1 MSFWSNNFPYSRNTD
16 SDLRQLIEMYQKAVS
31 GLESLP
37 QLIQEYVTES
47 GLIANLQSNML
58 LDIIN
63 IRYPYGDLEACAG
76 DSVSDDTTK
85 LQAFI
90 NYAAANNKILY
101 APAGRYLINTAG
113 QMAGGS
119 VARDY
124 CLKIPSN
131 LKMFGEGSTSTF
143 FVTNSIDSDLFTTI
157 RTIPTR
163 RLYLSGLSIIGS
175 GSLAGSN
182 EGFGLWLYHM
192 TDIHLDDIIIQDCA
206 NWNLRMEWC
215 SQFHVSNSR
224 FIGGINTN
232 SDSFHMVD
240 CSYGYI
246 NNIECISQSDDGFV
260 FEANQQPIHDI
271 FTDGVNV
278 RLVNAIGLKPRGIGF
293 FSSTDMEKSH
303 YNIVID
309 NAIVSSNGFDVQV
322 STCRMENCRIS
333 GAMYGSDIG
342 LYLQASARSSRKEG
356 LIKGCT
362 FDLTKDGGGN
372 PLVMAEVSGSIQD
385 CNININAINYSG
397 YVQLKG
403 NGNVYNMHL
412 SPKSDITTI
421 GVSEGSC
428 NEINL
433 QWRLDTSDSSIKFT
447 VSSGQRNIINVQQL
461 SSGGG
466 IHISSNDNQING
478 ILRSAI
484 TTSGTGNQN
493 NTFVPA

>member
-1 MSFWSNNFPYSRNTD
+1 MSFWSNNFPNSRNTD
-16 SDLRQLIEMYQKAVS
+16 SDLRQLIEMYQKAVA

-63 IRYPYGDLEACAG
+63 IRYPYGDLEACVG
-76 DSVSDDTTK
+76 DGVADDTAK

-90 NYAAANNKILY
+90 NYATANNKILY
-101 APAGRYLINTAG
+101 VPAGRYLINTSG

-124 CLKIPSN
+124 CIKIPSN
-131 LKMFGEGSTSTF
+131 LKMFGEGSTSTL
-143 FVTNSIDSDLFTTI
+143 FVTNSINSDLFTSN

-163 RLYLSGLSIIGS
+163 RLYLSGFSVVGS

-182 EGFGLWLYHM
+182 EGFGIWLYRM
-192 TDIHLDDIIIQDCA
+192 SDIHIEDIIIQDCA
-206 NWNLRMEWC
+206 NWNMRMEIC
-215 SQFHVSNSR
+215 TQFRVSNSR

-240 CSYGYI
+240 CSFGYL
-246 NNIECISQSDDGFV
+246 NNIECISQSDDGLV
-260 FEANQQPIHDI
+260 FEANTSAIHDI
-271 FTDGVNV
+271 HVDGVNV
-278 RLVNAIGLKPRGIGF
+278 RLVNAIGLKPRGICF
-293 FSSTDMEKSH
+293 FSSVDMNKSH

-322 STCRMENCRIS
+322 SSCRMENCRIS

-342 LYLQASARSSRKEG
+342 LYLQASARSNGNEG

-362 FDLTKDGGGN
+362 FDLSKDGGGN
-372 PLVMAEVSGSIQD
+372 PLVMSHVSGSIQD
-385 CNININAINYSG
+385 CNITINAINYTG
-397 YVQLKG
+397 YAQLIG
-403 NGNVYNMHL
+403 NGNVYNLHL
-412 SPKSDITTI
+412 NPSTNSTAI
-421 GVSEGSC
+421 GVSSGSS
-428 NEINL
+428 NLINL
-433 QWRLDTSDSSIKFT
+433 QWRLDNTDASVKFT
-447 VSSGQRNIINVQQL
+447 LMEGQQNILNVQQL

-466 IHISSNDNQING
+466 VHVSSNNNQING
-478 ILRSAI
+478 ILRSVL

-493 NTFVPA
+493 NTFVPS

>member
-16 SDLRQLIEMYQKAVS
+16 SDLRQLIEMYQKAVA

-76 DSVSDDTTK
+76 DGVADDTTK

-90 NYAAANNKILY
+90 NYATSNNKILY
-101 APAGRYLINTAG
+101 APAGRYLINTSG

-119 VARDY
+119 VVRDY
-124 CLKIPSN
+124 CIKIPSN
-131 LKMFGEGSTSTF
+131 LKMFGEGSTSTL

-192 TDIHLDDIIIQDCA
+192 MDIHLDDIIIQDCA
-206 NWNLRMEWC
+206 NWNLRMELC

-240 CSYGYI
+240 CSFGYI
-246 NNIECISQSDDGFV
+246 NNIDCISQSDDGFV
-260 FEANQQPIHDI
+260 FEAYQQPIHDI
-271 FTDGVNV
+271 FADGVNV

-309 NAIVSSNGFDVQV
+309 NAVVSSNGFDVQV

-342 LYLQASARSSRKEG
+342 LYLQASARTEGHEG

-372 PLVMAEVSGSIQD
+372 PIVMSLVSGSIQD
-385 CNININAINYSG
+385 CNININAINYTG
-397 YVQLKG
+397 YAQLIG
-403 NGNVYNMHL
+403 NGNVYNLHL
-412 SPKSDITTI
+412 NPSTNSTAI
-421 GVSEGSC
+421 GVSTGSS
-428 NEINL
+428 NLINL
-433 QWRLDTSDSSIKFT
+433 QWRLDTTDTSVKFT
-447 VSSGQRNIINVQQL
+447 ISEGQQNILNVQQL

-466 IHISSNDNQING
+466 IHVSSNNNQING
-478 ILRSAI
+478 ILRSAL

-493 NTFVPA
+493 NTFVPS